1 MDNTLTCVLSHFLR
15 QLPGNLDCGKAKCY
29 SEFKFAVP
37 PDNPA
42 AKGKPM
48 KMNNLFT
55 AEYYYCYFTGCQR

>member
-1 MDNTLTCVLSHFLR
+1 MRASL
-15 QLPGNLDCGKAKCY
+15 QPGKQPPLDAQNAKCY

-37 PDNPA
+37 PGRPA

-55 AEYYYCYFTGCQR
+55 AAYYYYYFTGCQR